1 MSNNRMVLT
10 GFTELKAALRAL
22 PQELAGEAKDIV
34 NAAATGAGADLSSAY
49 PEVSGNLRKGVK
61 VEHVSGAALGVIA
74 RVKNTARHSHLYEF
88 GSQVRRTS
96 SGANRGAM
104 PPRPTFLPIVIR
116 RRRAMYEALL
126 ALVRRAGLTVN
137 G

>member
-1 MSNNRMVLT
+1 MSGNRIVLT

-22 PQELAGEAKDIV
+22 PQELAGEAAGIV
-34 NAAATGAGADLSSAY
+34 NAAATGMVGDLQNAY
-49 PEVSGNLRKGVK
+49 PEVSGNLRRGIK
-61 VEHVSGAALGVIA
+61 VEHVSGSALGVIA

-104 PPRPTFLPIVIR
+104 PSRPTFIPIAIR
-116 RRRAMYEALL
+116 RRRAMYEALI